1 MSTAPSTAEWCR
13 EAVRRVGRGS
23 GRLCTLLARRTVSK
37 GRSTGRTWWAGIR
50 GWLGESSGLGWLM
63 RVVVLI
69 VGALIL
75 RKLVISIAAG
85 LAHRADSGRWLLWPL
100 AIVWIVAAY
109 RIGRKDWEP
118 KEPQEKAAEPESE
131 EDAAPRTD
139 GPEQPAPAPEETRG
153 PAPEAHRPSY
163 TALSDA
169 VARFGTP
176 HAHITVLAAVLGTT
190 GERVRE
196 ALALHDIPVEPVRMR
211 GRGSS
216 TGVRGDHFPAPPRAQ
231 ETPSDGVVAA
241 GQPTNDNNNNGP
253 RVDRSEWGVTITDP
267 KDTHRRHEVPRA
279 S

>member
-23 GRLCTLLARRTVSK
+23 GRLCTLLARRAVSK

-85 LAHRADSGRWLLWPL
+85 LAHRADSARWLLWPL

-109 RIGRKDWEP
+109 RVGRKDWAPKEP
-118 KEPQEKAAEPESE
+118 KEQPVEHEPEA
-131 EDAAPRTD
+131 DDNPRTD
-139 GPEQPAPAPEETRG
+139 DTEQPGPAVEETRP
-153 PAPEAHRPSY
+153 PAPEAHRPSF
-163 TALSDA
+163 TALHEA
-169 VARFGTP
+169 VADVGTP
-176 HAHITVLAAVLGTT
+176 HVHITVLAAVLGTT

-196 ALALHDIPVEPVRMR
+196 ALALHNIPVEPVRMR

-216 TGVRGDHFPAPPRAQ
+216 TGVRGDHFPPAPRDQ

-241 GQPTNDNNNNGP
+241 GQPANNDNNNGP
-253 RVDRSEWGVTITDP
+253 TVARSEWGVTITDP
-267 KDTHRRHEVPRA
+267 TDMHRRHDVPRA

>member
-100 AIVWIVAAY
+100 AVVWIVAAY

-118 KEPQEKAAEPESE
+118 KEPQEKPAEPESE

-216 TGVRGDHFPAPPRAQ
+216 TGVRGDHFPAPPPDPGP
-231 ETPSDGVVAA
+231 PSDGVVAA
-241 GQPTNDNNNNGP
+241 GQPANNNTNNTSGEENREGPTIIPDPINDN
-253 RVDRSEWGVTITDP
+253 RWLVQHDQ
-267 KDTHRRHEVPRA
+267 
-279 S
+279 